1 MNKEKIM
8 SWVNSH
14 KILSVFIGVIGFLI
28 IFSILT
34 PSSPKTSVVTEN
46 KVSVSEQKVVFDVP
60 SLFNKNIDQVI
71 QVLGTPESYP
81 EPTQEQIKLGTKTWE
96 KTFKK
101 DGFELL
107 VTYEIQSK
115 KVTDFFVSANDE
127 IYENRDKTKLLQL
140 TNTKEN
146 ISGYSVEF
154 VKAMKDAT
162 RFTGILIKQN

>member
-60 SLFNKNIDQVI
+60 SLFNKNIDEVKS
-71 QVLGTPESYP
+71 VLWAPKNDTELTELQMKGSDEWSK
-81 EPTQEQIKLGTKTWE
+81 EFE
-96 KTFKK
+96 KEGYT
-101 DGFELL
+101 LT
-107 VTYEIQSK
+107 VTYRAKSRL
-115 KVTDFFVSANDE
+115 VTDFFVSANDE
-127 IYENRDKTKLLQL
+127 IYENRDKVKLLQL

-146 ISGYSVEF
+146 ASEYSVEF

>member
-46 KVSVSEQKVVFDVP
+46 KVAVSEQKVVFDVP
-60 SLFNKNIDQVI
+60 TLFNKNIDQVI
-71 QVLGTPESYP
+71 EVLGIPKNDSELTKLQMEGSDEWSKEFEKEGYTLTVSYH
-81 EPTQEQIKLGTKTWE
+81 
-96 KTFKK
+96 
-101 DGFELL
+101 
-107 VTYEIQSK
+107 SK
-115 KVTDFFVSANDE
+115 NRSVVDFFVSATDE
-127 IYENRDKTKLLQL
+127 IYENRDKSKLLQL

-146 ISGYSVEF
+146 TSGYSVEF

>member
-1 MNKEKIM
+1 MDKEKIM

-14 KILSVFIGVIGFLI
+14 KKLSVFLGVIVFVI
-28 IFSILT
+28 IFSSLT
-34 PSSPKTSVVTEN
+34 PSSPKTPVTTEN
-46 KVSVSEQKVVFDVP
+46 NVTVEQKLVFDVP

-101 DGFELL
+101 DGYELL
-107 VTYEIQSK
+107 VTYNISDK

-127 IYENRDKTKLLQL
+127 IYENRDKEKMLKL
-140 TNTKEN
+140 TNTQESN
-146 ISGYSVEF
+146 SLYSVEF
-154 VKAMKDAT
+154 VKSMKDAT

>member
-60 SLFNKNIDQVI
+60 SLFNKNIDEVKS
-71 QVLGTPESYP
+71 VLWAPKNDTELTELQMKGSDEWSK
-81 EPTQEQIKLGTKTWE
+81 EFE
-96 KTFKK
+96 KEGYTLTVTYRAKSR
-101 DGFELL
+101 L
-107 VTYEIQSK
+107 VTN
-115 KVTDFFVSANDE
+115 FFVSANDE
-127 IYENRDKTKLLQL
+127 IYENRDKVKLLQL

-146 ISGYSVEF
+146 ASEYSVEF